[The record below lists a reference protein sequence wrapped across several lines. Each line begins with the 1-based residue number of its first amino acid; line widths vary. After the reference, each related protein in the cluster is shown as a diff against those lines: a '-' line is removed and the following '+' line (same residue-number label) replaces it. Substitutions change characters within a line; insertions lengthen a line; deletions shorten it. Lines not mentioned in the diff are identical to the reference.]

1 MKESIEFER
10 PEGLPAS
17 AVPFVGFIGTL
28 PASSHLS
35 HRQYSPTGG
44 QLGDMDANYLEFWG
58 FPVPERTFALS
69 ADVSEEQLREIAGWP
84 VSTKSDRT
92 ELVVSGRVVAAAKA
106 LVAEIDRSES

>member
-10 PEGLPAS
+10 PEGVPAS
-17 AVPFVGFIGTL
+17 AVPFVGFIVPPTRNGNPHEEL
-28 PASSHLS
+28 WPGGS
-35 HRQYSPTGG
+35 HRGFW
-44 QLGDMDANYLEFWG
+44 DADSLAG
-58 FPVPERTFALS
+58 CGLPVPDVVFRLS